1 MANQYYHNHARFYAP
16 HHFIFY
22 PISAGLIS
30 VSAYLG
36 YRSEDPLPWIFIVI
50 IIAMLT
56 WLSYM
61 VRQHYAL
68 ILQDRVIRLELNCR
82 YYAMT
87 GKRFETV
94 QPQLRD
100 SQLFA
105 LRFASDAEFLPLL
118 DRALDEN
125 LSGKK
130 IKLAIKD
137 WKADNHRV

>member
-1 MANQYYHNHARFYAP
+1 MTNQHYHNHARFYAP

-22 PISAGLIS
+22 PISAGLIAAS
-30 VSAYLG
+30 SYLG

-50 IIAMLT
+50 IIVMLT

-68 ILQDRVIRLELNCR
+68 ILQDRMIKLELNCR

-94 QPQLRD
+94 QEQLKD

-105 LRFASDAEFLPLL
+105 LRFAPDAEFLQLL
-118 DRALDEN
+118 DRALTEN

-130 IKLAIKD
+130 IKQAIKQ
-137 WKADNHRV
+137 WKADNNRV